1 MRRSVRNGSYGDAMS
16 FRGCH
21 CHHDAVRFYRNAV
34 NAVAVI
40 MQILM
45 ADPQGCAIASPWAL
59 LYRPVRAGFQLTEAS
74 RNKQCFQFRLSLF
87 SIFLRVLSPT
97 VDETKNGIGTTEQ
110 KPQSNAGFL
119 IMKSLFTRLLQRIP
133 LRGDCRIYEP
143 VHPVCRWQ
151 SPCPDP

>member
-59 LYRPVRAGFQLTEAS
+59 LCRAVGAGFQLTEAS

-87 SIFLRVLSPT
+87 SIFLRVLSQT
-97 VDETKNGIGTTEQ
+97 VDE
-110 KPQSNAGFL
+110 PF
-119 IMKSLFTRLLQRIP
+119 F
-133 LRGDCRIYEP
+133 
-143 VHPVCRWQ
+143 
-151 SPCPDP
+151 CPHF

>member
-1 MRRSVRNGSYGDAMS
+1 MRRSARNGSYGDAMS

-45 ADPQGCAIASPWAL
+45 FYPQGCAIASPWAL

-87 SIFLRVLSPT
+87 SIFLRVLSQT
-97 VDETKNGIGTTEQ
+97 VDEPFFSIFPEHFSVQTFRSAARAQRKI
-110 KPQSNAGFL
+110 KVLRRFVPKHAGKL
-119 IMKSLFTRLLQRIP
+119 KKKKDEMKTLFIP
-133 LRGDCRIYEP
+133 RSFG
-143 VHPVCRWQ
+143 
-151 SPCPDP
+151 